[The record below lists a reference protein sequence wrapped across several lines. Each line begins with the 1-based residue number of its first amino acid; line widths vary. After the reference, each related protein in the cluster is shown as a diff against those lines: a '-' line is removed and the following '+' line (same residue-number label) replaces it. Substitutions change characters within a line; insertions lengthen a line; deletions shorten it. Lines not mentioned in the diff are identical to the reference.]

1 MNDQVTAGLPILH
14 SVGGMGRTTVA
25 KSRLREPEVLAL
37 AMHGV
42 VEVRTGGD
50 DDVAMLPWRQFHEMG
65 KILELMKLFMRVV
78 LAEPH
83 HLPRALLGD
92 AAFVADLTP
101 DERQQFLEDFA
112 EALNESERINDH
124 RPASYVLDVYRKSSA
139 APPSRNPM
147 FRGELPAEV
156 GDALAAHVAA
166 R

>member
-1 MNDQVTAGLPILH
+1 MDEQVIAGF
-14 SVGGMGRTTVA
+14 STSGTVGSMRRTTVA
-25 KSRLREPEVLAL
+25 KSRLREPDVLAL
-37 AMHGV
+37 AMQGL

-65 KILELMKLFMRVV
+65 EILELMKVFIRVA

-83 HLPRALLGD
+83 DLPRALLGD

-124 RPASYVLDVYRKSSA
+124 RPASYVLDVYRKSSV
-139 APPSRNPM
+139 APPSRNPT
-147 FRGELPAEV
+147 FRGELPDEV
-156 GDALAAHVAA
+156 GDALAAHIAA